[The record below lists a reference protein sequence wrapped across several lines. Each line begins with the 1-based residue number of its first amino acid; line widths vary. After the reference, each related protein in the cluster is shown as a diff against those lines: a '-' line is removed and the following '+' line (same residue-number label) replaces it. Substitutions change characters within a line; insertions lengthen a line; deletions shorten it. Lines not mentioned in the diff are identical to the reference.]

1 MSYHEEDYLAFG
13 AAKTASDEA
22 SVDEDNLALN
32 HVPMLQWWHVNEE
45 GKIKGY
51 ALGINGSK
59 LVSFMLDPTIDW
71 STLQE
76 GSWVLSTYNAYR
88 LGVPRSPEPS
98 DSEGTD
104 LAEHLS
110 LTQEAVRRQIV
121 KFTALGGQ
129 DPDSTFHPAL
139 TRQSDI
145 LAASLEVIR
154 LRGLWGFDC
163 DSPHLE
169 NYITAIGNLERASA
183 VLSTVK
189 LCSSVSRI
197 QKRLMDAVE
206 KAFEEVLK
214 EKKKAVTEKEKM
226 LEEKS
231 VMLKEQAAQNID
243 LILQVSRKG
252 IMESNDEGQIKFFL
266 EKLNTLGPKLG
277 ITEADIGELEN
288 LAALTISKLDNPAA
302 TSEHNPSPTLEN
314 NDEHD
319 LAVNNSDQLHDEG
332 TTSAMIDKGWTV
344 VKSRHSSKQNLK
356 KDN

>member
-1 MSYHEEDYLAFG
+1 MSYHKEDYLAFG

-98 DSEGTD
+98 DAEGTD
-104 LAEHLS
+104 LAEQLS

-129 DPDSTFHPAL
+129 DPDSNFHPAL

-154 LRGLWGFDC
+154 LWDLWDFDC
-163 DSPHLE
+163 DSPHLD
-169 NYITAIGNLERASA
+169 NYIKAIGNLEEASA
-183 VLSTVK
+183 ILSTVM
-189 LCSSVSRI
+189 LCPSVSRI
-197 QKRLMDAVE
+197 HKRLMDAVE
-206 KAFEEVLK
+206 RAREEVKKEREKAF
-214 EKKKAVTEKEKM
+214 KKQTARKKDT
-226 LEEKS
+226 
-231 VMLKEQAAQNID
+231 
-243 LILQVSRKG
+243 ILQLSRER
-252 IMESNDEGQIKFFL
+252 IMASNDEGQIKGILAKL
-266 EKLNTLGPKLG
+266 ETHGPKVV
-277 ITEADIGELEN
+277 ITEVDIEELNN
-288 LAALTISKLDNPAA
+288 LAALTISK
-302 TSEHNPSPTLEN
+302 
-314 NDEHD
+314 
-319 LAVNNSDQLHDEG
+319 
-332 TTSAMIDKGWTV
+332 M
-344 VKSRHSSKQNLK
+344 
-356 KDN
+356 